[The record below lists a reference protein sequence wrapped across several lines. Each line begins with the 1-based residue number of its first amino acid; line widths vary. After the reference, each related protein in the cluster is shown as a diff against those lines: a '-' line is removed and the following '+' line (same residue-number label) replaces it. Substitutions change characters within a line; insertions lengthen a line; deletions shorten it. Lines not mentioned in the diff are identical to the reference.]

1 MGCASRAGAE
11 GGAGPSGRG
20 RRSAAW
26 RLLLAAPLPTLSL
39 RLSLR
44 CLGRAAEA
52 AGPLWGRLRPSG
64 SHSSLEPDFPS
75 VFPSGSPDGSADVS
89 HTSSTPRHGPRV
101 SREPQSRPL
110 CPLGSDGAAETSTQS
125 SGLPSRDKT
134 WPSPCVD
141 ARARV
146 CARPLTRTPLGALS
160 SFVFR
165 SPHGCLEAEKT
176 DARPRALAPAQG
188 NWVTHVCK
196 DSIRDV
202 RRARNSAAPTP
213 SLKFAQR
220 VLFCV
225 RGRVPLEKHSPAFED
240 GGCYGVAKRCRLP
253 RAGNRFRRLR
263 ASGARGSFWGKANQK
278 GEEGKGKS

>member
-11 GGAGPSGRG
+11 GGGAPCAGRGAGPSGRG

-26 RLLLAAPLPTLSL
+26 RLLLAAPLPLPTLSL

-44 CLGRAAEA
+44 CPGRAAGA

-64 SHSSLEPDFPS
+64 SHSSLEPDSPS
-75 VFPSGSPDGSADVS
+75 VSPGGSRDGSADVS

-188 NWVTHVCK
+188 LQTGT
-196 DSIRDV
+196 
-202 RRARNSAAPTP
+202 PT
-213 SLKFAQR
+213 FA
-220 VLFCV
+220 
-225 RGRVPLEKHSPAFED
+225 KT
-240 GGCYGVAKRCRLP
+240 
-253 RAGNRFRRLR
+253 
-263 ASGARGSFWGKANQK
+263 ASGTC
-278 GEEGKGKS
+278 EGRATAPLRHRV